1 MGIVLPTSKVAP
13 ESLSPKNLIIF
24 SKPKTGKTSLLAE
37 LPDCLILDLEGGS
50 KYLNAMKVEAN
61 SFEEAKRQAVSSTL
75 LELKRTELEALA
87 AEVKGPYQNWGTF
100 AVFASSNLS
109 KKSFKKA

>member
-1 MGIVLPTSKVAP
+1 MCDSLGKKNFNKVGLAAIVIEKQLRLA
-13 ESLSPKNLIIF
+13 
-24 SKPKTGKTSLLAE
+24 GK
-37 LPDCLILDLEGGS
+37 
-50 KYLNAMKVEAN
+50 EAN